1 MKHLTAL
8 SDKKYL
14 PYGLALIESL
24 DKTATIPWT
33 LHYYCI
39 DKASYDVLVKIGHPK
54 VVPYEPDVLLGIGL
68 MLPGTQEYTLTKLKQ
83 SDPQYFCWSL
93 ASVFTRYI
101 LKRIPCDSVT
111 YIDSD
116 IYFYKDIRLLFEK
129 FADKHCGMFRHRH
142 FDLKKDYVEGNY
154 NVGVVYFRNSPL
166 GSRLLNWWADSVL
179 HRSHPQYA
187 TCGDQKYLEFF
198 PTVCSPS
205 ELYIDEGIG
214 HGASWQW
221 EIYNLSRLSDGIVIW
236 NGEEQELVFNHFSR
250 FQYNVETMTFS
261 SSWFKEDHPVWKIP
275 ALTELHTQYVHS
287 LKRALDKINK

>member
-8 SDKKYL
+8 SDYKYL
-14 PYGLALIESL
+14 PYGVALIESL
-24 DKTATIPWT
+24 QKTATVPWV

-39 DKASYDVLVKIGHPK
+39 DSESYSILERLKLPN
-54 VVPYEPDVLLGIGL
+54 VVAYSPDVLTRSPLI
-68 MLPGTQEYTLTKLKQ
+68 LPGSLEYKLSVLKQ
-83 SDPQYFCWSL
+83 KEFQYYCWSL

-101 LKRIPCDSVT
+101 MTNVQCDSVT

-116 IYFYKDIRLLFEK
+116 IYFYKDIARLFQK
-129 FADKHCGMFRHRH
+129 FGDKHCGIFRHRH
-142 FDLKKDYVEGNY
+142 FDMNKDYVEGKY
-154 NVGVVYFRNSPL
+154 NVGVVYFRNSTL
-166 GSRLLNWWADSVL
+166 GKRLLNWWAEAVVNK
-179 HRSHPQYA
+179 SHPQYA

-221 EIYNLSRLSDGIVIW
+221 EIYDLSRLSDGIVIW

-250 FQYNVETMTFS
+250 FQYDLNAMTFS
-261 SSWFKEDHPVWKIP
+261 SSWFKPEHIIWKVPVLKD
-275 ALTELHTQYVHS
+275 LHTDYVHA
-287 LKRALDKINK
+287 LKRAYEKIHK

>member
-24 DKTATIPWT
+24 DNTATISWT

-39 DKASYDVLVKIGHPK
+39 DTATYDILVKIAHPR
-54 VVPYEPDVLLGIGL
+54 VIVYNPDVLMGAGL
-68 MLPGTQEYTLTKLKQ
+68 MLPGTQEYTLAKLKQ
-83 SDPQYFCWSL
+83 NDSQYFCWCL

-101 LKRIPCDSVT
+101 MTHATCDSVT

-116 IYFYKDIRLLFEK
+116 IYFYKDIRRLFEK
-129 FADKHCGMFRHRH
+129 FGDKHCGMFRHRH
-142 FDLKKDYVEGNY
+142 FDFTKDYVEGKY
-154 NVGVVYFRNSPL
+154 NVGVVYFRNSTL
-166 GSRLLNWWADSVL
+166 GRRLLNWWADSVL
-179 HRSHPQYA
+179 HKSHPQYA

-198 PTVCSPS
+198 PTVCSPT

-250 FQYNVETMTFS
+250 FQYNVEDMTFS
-261 SSWFKEDHPVWKIP
+261 SSWFKDDHIVWKNA
-275 ALTELHTQYVHS
+275 ALKELHVQYVHT
-287 LKRALDKINK
+287 LKRAISKINK